1 MSTPNYL
8 YIFFIIWALWADWHF
23 ASSQYNKIGACLW
36 SVKFQFWP
44 FNGKTFRHPCC
55 GEFNPSKL
63 CKVSLNFDVFLRGVR
78 EQSGGMLLTWMY
90 EESWHGEATRPCWK
104 FPCRRKK
111 AFPLENKDAASTF
124 NSTSPEEENNYLY
137 EFLIGCKLS
146 QSLEK
151 LFQMCNIISL

>member
-1 MSTPNYL
+1 MKRVDTAKPLGLAEN
-8 YIFFIIWALWADWHF
+8 
-23 ASSQYNKIGACLW
+23 
-36 SVKFQFWP
+36 
-44 FNGKTFRHPCC
+44 FRAA
-55 GEFNPSKL
+55 E
-63 CKVSLNFDVFLRGVR
+63 
-78 EQSGGMLLTWMY
+78 
-90 EESWHGEATRPCWK
+90 
-104 FPCRRKK
+104 KK